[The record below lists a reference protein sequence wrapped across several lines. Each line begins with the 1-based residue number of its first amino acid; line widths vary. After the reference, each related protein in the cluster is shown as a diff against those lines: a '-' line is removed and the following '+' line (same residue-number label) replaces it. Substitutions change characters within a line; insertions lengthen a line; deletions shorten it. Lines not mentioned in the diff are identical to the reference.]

1 MFQNVK
7 SITLATSDWLL
18 EAVVRLPPEEPPPP
32 PAPARAAVMVEV
44 AVEAELEAE
53 VVDDPC
59 FCCLR
64 ENALVLSLEKSRL
77 FRSLLAGMGP
87 VWGRSWKAKKIH
99 EKMGFLSVCLRF
111 LCHIFSLW
119 IRQNGRKFTS
129 ITTQRQTRC
138 CYLPTFLFVASLRF
152 PFSRLK
158 LF

>member
-111 LCHIFSLW
+111 LCHIFSSLW

-129 ITTQRQTRC
+129 ITTQRQTRWAANSQ
-138 CYLPTFLFVASLRF
+138 LFCLLLRF
-152 PFSRLK
+152 VFLSRA
-158 LF
+158 